1 MEARAN
7 TRGGGVALDSN
18 GRLQIKF
25 KFTHS
30 SPTSGGYKHHTTC
43 HKARP
48 MQNEEQYQNMLNRS
62 ISFKVL
68 F

>member
-1 MEARAN
+1 MKMHSL
-7 TRGGGVALDSN
+7 ALDSN

-43 HKARP
+43 HKAPP
-48 MQNEEQYQNMLNRS
+48 MQIEEQYFRIKGS
-62 ISFKVL
+62 
-68 F
+68 